1 MFRRALLAG
10 LISVSLSCASSG
22 STTDGE
28 TGPPVETVEHTV
40 TYAIG
45 CSGTCRTT
53 TATGT
58 VQGSRHYT
66 STCTHGQELRVSVTP
81 GGSGGRVSVRIFVDG
96 AEVGS
101 ARRSTQIGDTSRI
114 TVRATC
120 E

>member
-1 MFRRALLAG
+1 MIRRVLLAG

-40 TYAIG
+40 TYAIR

-53 TATGT
+53 TATGI
-58 VQGSRHYT
+58 VQGNQQYT

-81 GGSGGRVSVRIFVDG
+81 GGSGGGVSVTIFVDG

-101 ARRSTQIGDTSRI
+101 GRMSTQAGDTRPM